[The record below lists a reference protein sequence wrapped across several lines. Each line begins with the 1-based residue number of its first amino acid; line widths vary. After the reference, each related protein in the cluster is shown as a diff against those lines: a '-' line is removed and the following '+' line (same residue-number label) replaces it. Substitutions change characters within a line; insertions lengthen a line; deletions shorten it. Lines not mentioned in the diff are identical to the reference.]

1 MFLQD
6 AERLLL
12 FNIKEAHSDP
22 QTSAFEVTVC
32 ILKGALIKVFQGLGT
47 CGVVFVAAC
56 GFFFGGK
63 QKTRMSLMCCHGDIL
78 GKG

>member
-32 ILKGALIKVFQGLGT
+32 ILKGALIKVFQGLGEL
-47 CGVVFVAAC
+47 GVVFF
-56 GFFFGGK
+56 GSLWIFFWG
-63 QKTRMSLMCCHGDIL
+63 
-78 GKG
+78 